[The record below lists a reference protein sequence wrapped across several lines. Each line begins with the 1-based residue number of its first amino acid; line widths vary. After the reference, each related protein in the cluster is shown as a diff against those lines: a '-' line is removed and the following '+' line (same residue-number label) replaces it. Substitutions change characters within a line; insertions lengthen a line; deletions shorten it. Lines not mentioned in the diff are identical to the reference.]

1 VSWRAIITLALL
13 AAAAI
18 SGWALWSQRQQRAP
32 DGPPSGRPDYVLHDF
47 ELVALNGQGTE
58 SFTLRAPLLERD
70 PTDETIEIA
79 TPLFLIPP
87 RESAGEDAW
96 RVRSATA
103 WISAG
108 GEELRLRGDVLASNQ
123 ANVEIATDRLTILPE
138 ADRALT
144 DARVTVTRPGSI
156 LSGLG
161 FEIALDTTRY
171 TLKSEV
177 DARYV
182 P

>member
-1 VSWRAIITLALL
+1 MSWRGIMTLALL
-13 AAAAI
+13 AGAAI
-18 SGWALWSQRQQRAP
+18 SGWILWSQRQQHAT

-47 ELVALNGQGTE
+47 ELVVLNELGHE

-70 PTDETIEIA
+70 PADETIEIA

-87 RESAGEDAW
+87 RESEGTDAW
-96 RVRSATA
+96 QVRSADA

-108 GEELRLRGDVLASNQ
+108 GEELRLRGDVRAVSRDG
-123 ANVEIATDRLTILPE
+123 AEITTDHLTILPE

-144 DARVTVTRPGSI
+144 DAVVTVTRPGSI
-156 LSGLG
+156 LSGRG